1 MDWWQRKIV
10 ALLHDPPDKTLTINI
25 PGHEKHVNIPGHEER
40 AKKLIQIALNLSQ
53 LPPEW
58 KEAKKA
64 DGIASAFDRIPFP
77 SKLTADGDRFIHPLS
92 ARKHFIPTTLQEGQA
107 EVLQNRLEQMIKN
120 LLQEADSKTCF
131 LKLWRLFEERLE
143 QEEPSIPWVLLP
155 AETRMPDHPLL
166 HHLRVTSAVAAVID
180 NMATLLFSIGG
191 VQNFIASAR
200 KTRDLW
206 MGSFLISYLT
216 WHAIKVIAE
225 ELGPDHLFYPSLLR
239 QPLVDLWLEEKRI
252 VERPTSEK
260 LRIATIP
267 NKFLALVPAYKAEE
281 LAKKAEEALKSEWKR
296 LADKIWMQ
304 LKREIPELKRAEGIW
319 QRQIEQFPEI
329 YWAIY
334 KWDKNPEDVAEKFKR
349 LTGNDRYERWINKFK
364 EMGREWGINI
374 GSVYSACYDLIARAL
389 EGRKTSRVFNAYEE
403 PAGKCSLCGERQA
416 LSDLGGQVEQNWRKH
431 EKEIWRKIAKKFVG
445 DVDSDGSERL
455 CAICTVKRFAAKFV
469 FAKELDISH
478 EFPST
483 DSIAAATFVEA
494 LFEQEKWQKAKA
506 HVSQLLATIH
516 SDGQWER
523 IAFVGMCIP
532 KLEQEAEKL
541 VAKEQDLINLD
552 GEWLFAE
559 SYDPKRIQRAHG
571 IEVDN
576 KLAQKLQEARKALNE
591 LYKIAQPSDYYAVLF
606 MDGDYMGRWLS
617 GTHEDLPKIAELLH
631 PKVREQLEQQPE
643 WHTVLETQRLISP
656 SLHAA
661 ISEALANF
669 ALNAVPYVVEELHAG
684 KLVYAGGDD
693 VLALLPLK
701 DTLPVARKLRA
712 LFSGEAKRQSDGDI
726 FVEFG
731 SKQWTGWLDW
741 NGRKLLTMGNRAT
754 ASIGIVIA
762 HRLHPLRDV
771 LRQVREAEEDA
782 KESYGRNAICIRWL
796 KRSGEQVQMG
806 AKFFYPDH
814 CINDTLQIL
823 MDFAD
828 LMRSKISRGFA
839 TDLMQESFTLA
850 GMDAKAQEAELR
862 RLLKRRSELS
872 DEQIRHWAH
881 KLAHL
886 AAALDTHADD
896 KADPFDLTRPQR
908 GIVELGKWLTFL
920 RFMTGGGE

>member
-10 ALLHDPPDKTLTINI
+10 ALLHDPPDKVLDI
-25 PGHEKHVNIPGHEER
+25 PTHKGR
-40 AKKLIQIALNLSQ
+40 ASVLMQTALRGLPDVPATGVPEGAWIDAANKSDTVASAADRLNFPRDIRAPSDFVLHPLSGQKMPLPAADPQRASEVQADVVDNLSRRTNDPQ
-53 LPPEW
+53 KRFLLLWRCLEDELTQCEPNVPWSLLP
-58 KEAKKA
+58 A
-64 DGIASAFDRIPFP
+64 DTRIPDHSLLQHARVASAF
-77 SKLTADGDRFIHPLS
+77 
-92 ARKHFIPTTLQEGQA
+92 
-107 EVLQNRLEQMIKN
+107 VN
-120 LLQEADSKTCF
+120 C
-131 LKLWRLFEERLE
+131 
-143 QEEPSIPWVLLP
+143 LP
-155 AETRMPDHPLL
+155 NP
-166 HHLRVTSAVAAVID
+166 
-180 NMATLLFSIGG
+180 ATLLFAIGP
-191 VQNFIASAR
+191 VQGFIAAAR

-206 MGSFLISYLT
+206 MSSFLLSYLT

-225 ELGPDHLFYPSLLR
+225 QLGPDHVLFPSMLG
-239 QPLVDLWLEEKRI
+239 QPLVDLWLHCEKSMP
-252 VERPTSEK
+252 VEKPSPDR
-260 LRIATIP
+260 LRLATLP
-267 NKFLALVPAYKAEE
+267 NRFFAVAPAEQAEE
-281 LAKKAEEALKSEWKR
+281 LARQAEKAVREEWKR
-296 LADKIWMQ
+296 LAGRVWQEICQQVPEFAKAKTIWDRQ
-304 LKREIPELKRAEGIW
+304 LA
-319 QRQIEQFPEI
+319 QFPEV

-334 KWDKNPEDVAEKFKR
+334 KWDDEPEKIAELFQQVTGSKR
-349 LTGNDRYERWINKFK
+349 FVKWFEGTKGAYAHNQ
-364 EMGREWGINI
+364 
-374 GSVYSACYDLIARAL
+374 GSVYAACYELTERAL
-389 EGRKTSRVFNAYEE
+389 GARKAFRDFKDRAE

-416 LSDLGGQVEQNWRKH
+416 LSDLDGQVTQDWWKREKEFWRKVA
-431 EKEIWRKIAKKFVG
+431 EKFAS
-445 DVDSDGSERL
+445 DVAPEGRERL
-455 CAICTVKRFAAKFV
+455 CAICTVKRFVAKFV
-469 FAKELDISH
+469 FACELNIPTK
-478 EFPST
+478 FPST

-494 LFEQEKWQKAKA
+494 LFEQWAKA
-506 HVSQLLATIH
+506 QKPVKDLLDTISRQPEWH
-516 SDGQWER
+516 
-523 IAFVGMCIP
+523 AFVGMGIA
-532 KLEQEAEKL
+532 KLERKAEKL
-541 VAKEQDLINLD
+541 DAKEQELMNLD

-559 SYDPKRIQRAHG
+559 SYDPKRIKRAHG
-571 IEVDN
+571 VEVSEEVAWRLREGVLR
-576 KLAQKLQEARKALNE
+576 KLYDEIARPN
-591 LYKIAQPSDYYAVLF
+591 DYYAVLF

-617 GTHEDLPKIAELLH
+617 GTHEGLPKFAELLH

-684 KLVYAGGDD
+684 RLVYAGGDD

-741 NGRKLLTMGNRAT
+741 NGRKLLTMGNRTT

-814 CINDTLQIL
+814 CINDTLQL
-823 MDFAD
+823 LLEFAD

-839 TDLMQESFTLA
+839 TDLMQESFALA
-850 GMDAKAQEAELR
+850 GLDAKAQEAELR
-862 RLLKRRSELS
+862 RLLKRRRKSDASLSE
-872 DEQIRHWAH
+872 DQIKDWAQ
-881 KLAHL
+881 KLVRL
-886 AAALDTHADD
+886 AVALDTHADHT
-896 KADPFDLTRPQR
+896 ASLFDLTRPQR

-920 RFMTGGGE
+920 RFLTGGGEA

>member
-1 MDWWQRKIV
+1 VNSTRWQRKIV
-10 ALLHDPPDKTLTINI
+10 ALLHDPPDKVLDIFS
-25 PGHEKHVNIPGHEER
+25 HKER
-40 AKKLIQIALNLSQ
+40 ANELMQAALRD
-53 LPPEW
+53 LPDVPATGVPEPAW
-58 KEAKKA
+58 SDATKKA
-64 DGIASAFDRIPFP
+64 DMIASAADRLNFP
-77 SKLTADGDRFIHPLS
+77 RGLRAPSDCALHPLS
-92 ARKHFIPTTLQEGQA
+92 AQKMPLPVADLQKSSKAQA
-107 EVLQNRLEQMIKN
+107 EVIRDLSQKVNDPQKRF
-120 LLQEADSKTCF
+120 LL
-131 LKLWRLFEERLE
+131 LWRCLE
-143 QEEPSIPWVLLP
+143 SELVQREPNVLWSSLP
-155 AETRMPDHPLL
+155 ADTRIPDHPLL
-166 HHLRVTSAVAAVID
+166 QHARVVSAFV
-180 NMATLLFSIGG
+180 NCLPNPATLLFTIGP
-191 VQNFIASAR
+191 VQGFISSAR
-200 KTRDLW
+200 KTRDLC
-206 MGSFLISYLT
+206 MGSFLLSYLT
-216 WHAIKVIAE
+216 WCAIKIIAE
-225 ELGPDHLFYPSLLR
+225 QLGPDHVLFPSLLG
-239 QPLVDLWLEEKRI
+239 QPLVDFWLHCEKSI
-252 VERPTSEK
+252 PIEK
-260 LRIATIP
+260 PSPDRLRLATLP
-267 NKFLALVPAYKAEE
+267 NRFFAVVPAVQAED
-281 LAKKAEEALKSEWKR
+281 LAKQAEEAVRKEWQR
-296 LADKIWMQ
+296 LAEIVWKEICQRVPDFAKAKPIWNRQ
-304 LKREIPELKRAEGIW
+304 LT
-319 QRQIEQFPEI
+319 QFPEV

-334 KWDKNPEDVAEKFKR
+334 KWDETPKKIAELFQQ
-349 LTGNDRYERWINKFK
+349 LTGSERFVKWFEDTKGAYEHNQ
-364 EMGREWGINI
+364 
-374 GSVYSACYDLIARAL
+374 GSVYAACYELTERAL
-389 EGRKTSRVFNAYEE
+389 GARKAFRDFKDRAE

-416 LSDLGGQVEQNWRKH
+416 LSDLDEKVTRNWSEH
-431 EKEIWRKIAKKFVG
+431 EKAFWSKVAEKFVG
-445 DVDSDGSERL
+445 DVAPEGRERL
-455 CAICTVKRFAAKFV
+455 CAICTVKRFVAKFV
-469 FAKELDISH
+469 FAKELGISH

-494 LFEQEKWQKAKA
+494 LFGKWENARE
-506 HVSQLLATIH
+506 HVSQLLAIID
-516 SDGQWER
+516 SER
-523 IAFVGMCIP
+523 RLKEVAFVGMDIP
-532 KLEQEAEKL
+532 KLERRAKDLDSE
-541 VAKEQDLINLD
+541 AKELMNLD
-552 GEWLFAE
+552 GEWLFAG
-559 SYDPKRIQRAHG
+559 SYDPERIRRVHG
-571 IEVDN
+571 IKVDD
-576 KLAQKLQEARKALNE
+576 KLAQKLQEARKALEE
-591 LYKIAQPSDYYAVLF
+591 LYRIAQPSDYYSVLF
-606 MDGDYMGRWLS
+606 MDGDEMGKWLS
-617 GTHEDLPKIAELLH
+617 GTHKDLPKFAEILH
-631 PKVREQLEQQPE
+631 CKVREKLEQQPD
-643 WHTVLETQRLISP
+643 WQKVLEAQRLISP

-726 FVEFG
+726 FIEFG

-771 LRQVREAEEDA
+771 LCQVREAEEDA

-872 DEQIRHWAH
+872 DEQIRYWAH

-920 RFMTGGGE
+920 RFITGGGK